1 MAALVPLLLP
11 APSKPVAEDTGTGG
25 RPGPAGPV
33 SEPSAALDS
42 AFDTAFD
49 TPHYRVFGTT
59 GSGVGAPLT
68 SEPPLPETEPLTS
81 ESPFADAVPL
91 TSESSPELTAD
102 VPEQGGP
109 SFAVPE
115 PTGT

>member
-1 MAALVPLLLP
+1 MAAPLLLP
-11 APSKPVAEDTGTGG
+11 APSKPVAEPST
-25 RPGPAGPV
+25 PWA
-33 SEPSAALDS
+33 EPSVASDI
-42 AFDTAFD
+42 
-49 TPHYRVFGTT
+49 PRYRVFGAT
-59 GSGVGAPLT
+59 GGSAEAPLT
-68 SEPPLPETEPLTS
+68 SEPPLPDAEPLTS

-115 PTGT
+115 PTRS